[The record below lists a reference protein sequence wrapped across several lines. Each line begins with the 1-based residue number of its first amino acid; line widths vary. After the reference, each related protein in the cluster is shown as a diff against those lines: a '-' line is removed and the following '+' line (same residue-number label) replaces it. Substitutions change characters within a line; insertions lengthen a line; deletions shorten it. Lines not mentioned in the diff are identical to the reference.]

1 MSDVY
6 RDRGAFSIS
15 TSGDPKDLAAIERGV
30 DLVITEIVK
39 APVDGDLFERAR
51 KPVLESYAD
60 WKKRN
65 PTWLGV
71 AAEAQTNPDRL
82 NRFRQNEKMFNSITA
97 QDLWALAKQ
106 YLAKPAQFTFR
117 ALPDAAISKPI
128 MAPSNP

>member
-1 MSDVY
+1 M
-6 RDRGAFSIS
+6 A
-15 TSGDPKDLAAIERGV
+15 
-30 DLVITEIVK
+30 EIVK
-39 APVDGDLFERAR
+39 ASVDGDLFERAR

-82 NRFRQNEKMFNSITA
+82 NRFRQNEKTFNSITA

-106 YLAKPAQFTFR
+106 YLSKPAQFTFR
-117 ALPDAAISKPI
+117 ALPDAAIAKPI
-128 MAPSNP
+128 MATPNP